1 MVKKQLFQIDYFDG
15 YHLLAIVTHLKDY
28 RLAFFLNRETE
39 SQFAR
44 YEDLCVGD
52 DKCYSLYRYHR
63 KEDHITFYLISNTN
77 EIRKLIPSKKEVD
90 YFLLIKDAV
99 GNGIAG
105 EMVGQIRKIKNVM
118 AVFKIDMT
126 SVKDMDLLLE
136 MIELHE
142 VEQKK
147 QQTKNITKP
156 K

>member
-1 MVKKQLFQIDYFDG
+1 MVKKQLFQIDYFEG

-28 RLAFFLNRETE
+28 RLAFFLNRETG
-39 SQFAR
+39 SRFAK

-52 DKCYSLYRYHR
+52 DKKDCYSLYRFHR
-63 KEDHITFYLISNTN
+63 KEDHITFYLISNAN
-77 EIRKLIPSKKEVD
+77 EARKLIPSKKEID

-105 EMVGQIRKIKNVM
+105 EMTGQIRNIKNVM
-118 AVFKIDMT
+118 AVFKMDMST
-126 SVKDMDLLLE
+126 VKDMELLLE

-147 QQTKNITKP
+147 QQAKT
-156 K
+156 

>member
-1 MVKKQLFQIDYFDG
+1 MVKKQLFQIDYFEG

-39 SQFAR
+39 SRFAK

-52 DKCYSLYRYHR
+52 DKKDCYSLYRFHR
-63 KEDHITFYLISNTN
+63 KEDHITFYLISNAN
-77 EIRKLIPSKKEVD
+77 EVRKLIPSKKEID

-105 EMVGQIRKIKNVM
+105 EMAGQIRNIKNVV
-118 AVFKIDMT
+118 AVFKMDMST
-126 SVKDMDLLLE
+126 VKDMELLLE

-147 QQTKNITKP
+147 QQTKT
-156 K
+156 

>member
-1 MVKKQLFQIDYFDG
+1 MKKQLFQIDYFEG

-28 RLAFFLNRETE
+28 TLAFFLNRDTR
-39 SQFAR
+39 SRFAK

-52 DKCYSLYRYHR
+52 DKKDCYSLYRYHR
-63 KEDHITFYLISNTN
+63 KEDHITFYLISNAN
-77 EIRKLIPSKKEVD
+77 EVQKLIPSKKEID

-105 EMVGQIRKIKNVM
+105 EMAGQIRNIKNVV
-118 AVFKIDMT
+118 AVFKMDM
-126 SVKDMDLLLE
+126 SIIKNMELLLE

-147 QQTKNITKP
+147 QQAKT
-156 K
+156 